1 MILVQNLCFPDKT
14 ICSVRELYFHETD
27 AELVLDGW
35 YNLLY
40 LEKRK
45 KYTETEGLVLRFKSK
60 GYRALRVFIDR
71 NAVAEHE
78 LDPQTFQDH
87 EISLPYAEIIG
98 KILYVSAVKDPSI
111 TERKLEGGFYAR
123 ISPENKR
130 EVSICIDICTFRR
143 EAYVTRNLGV
153 LKDAFFT
160 DWQNGEDCPGRHFS
174 IYVIDNGQTLSEY
187 EPVQRIVSSCGGK
200 IHIFPNRNS
209 GGAGGFSRGMLEVM
223 KAGTFTH
230 VLLMD
235 DDAVIDPESLVRVFG
250 FLSSLKEEWKQITI
264 GGAMLRE
271 DLPHLLLCFGE
282 LWKNGR
288 ILHSDLNLDLREYRN
303 ASSDLLTET
312 GHEHDRYSGWW
323 FCCYSM
329 ETVRENN
336 MPIPL
341 FLHHD
346 DIEFGMRNLKQG
358 IVFLNGVGVWHR
370 SADVGFTGV
379 NMYYDVRNNL
389 IEYALREPDADLQTL
404 CWYMIRTMVGPV
416 LKFNYREAWFAYC
429 GLLDFLKGPEWLYA
443 QDPEELNN
451 RIRKLIIPMKPVEEV
466 LETSG
471 LKKKESDALKEEIVS
486 VKEAYAEG
494 VEIFAQ
500 RKQEKATWK
509 NYLTINGL
517 LLPDDGTTAL
527 HLPSDSPYRLYRK
540 KAVLLYDPGSGKA
553 MLVKRNLRQILKIG
567 GMLFKSLIA
576 VRTELPKSMKAW
588 QRGIGQITNREA
600 WEKYLNR

>member
-1 MILVQNLCFPDKT
+1 MILVQNLCFPDET
-14 ICSVRELYFHETD
+14 ICSVRELYFHETE

-45 KYTETEGLVLRFKSK
+45 KYTETEGLVLQFKSK

-71 NAVAEHE
+71 NLVAEHE
-78 LDPQTFQDH
+78 LDPQTFKGH
-87 EISLPYAEIIG
+87 EIWLPYAECTG
-98 KILYVSAVKDPSI
+98 KVLYVSAVKEPSI
-111 TERKLEGGFYAR
+111 TDRKLEGGFYGR
-123 ISPENKR
+123 ISPEKKR

-160 DWQNGEDCPGRHFS
+160 AWQDEEDCPGRHLS
-174 IYVIDNGQTLSEY
+174 IYVIDNGQTLSGY
-187 EPVQRIVSSCGGK
+187 GPVQSLIRSCGGK
-200 IHIFPNRNS
+200 IRIFPNRNA
-209 GGAGGFSRGMLEVM
+209 GGAGGFSRGMLEAM

-230 VLLMD
+230 ILLMD
-235 DDAVIDPESLVRVFG
+235 DDAVIDPESLVRVAG
-250 FLSSLKEEWKQITI
+250 FLASLKEEWKDVTV

-271 DLPHLLLCFGE
+271 DLPYLLLCSGE
-282 LWKNGR
+282 LWENGQ
-288 ILHSDLNLDLREYRN
+288 ILYNDLNLDLREYRN
-303 ASSDLLTET
+303 AACDLLTET

-329 ETVRENN
+329 QTVREDNLPVP
-336 MPIPL
+336 M

-346 DIEFGMRNLKQG
+346 DIEYGMRNRDKG

-370 SADVGFTGV
+370 STDVGFTGA

-389 IEYALREPDADLQTL
+389 IEYALRESDAGLRTF
-404 CWYMIRTMVGPV
+404 CWNMIRAMVVPV
-416 LKFNYREAWFAYC
+416 LKFNYRESWLAYC

-451 RIRKLIIPMKPVEEV
+451 RMRKLIIPMKPVEEV
-466 LETSG
+466 LETSR
-471 LKKKESDALKEEIVS
+471 LKKKEIDTLKEEIAS
-486 VKEAYAEG
+486 VQEAYAEDI
-494 VEIFAQ
+494 EFFAQ

-517 LLPDDGTTAL
+517 LLPDDGKTAL

-553 MLVKRNLRQILKIG
+553 MLVKRNMQQIRKIR

-576 VRTELPKSMKAW
+576 VRTELPKAMKTW
-588 QRGIGQITNREA
+588 QRGVGKITTREA
-600 WEKYLNR
+600 WENYLNR

>member
-1 MILVQNLCFPDKT
+1 MILVQNMCFPDET

-45 KYTETEGLVLRFKSK
+45 KYTETDGLVLRFQAK

-71 NAVAEHE
+71 EEAAAHE
-78 LDPQTFQDH
+78 LDSGSLRDY
-87 EISLPYAEIIG
+87 EIPLPYAESAG
-98 KILYVSAVKDPSI
+98 KVLYVSAVKNPDCPQR
-111 TERKLEGGFYAR
+111 ELRGGFYALTG
-123 ISPENKR
+123 PEKQR
-130 EVSICIDICTFRR
+130 EVSVCVDICTFRR
-143 EAYVTRNLGV
+143 EPYVARNLAV
-153 LKDAFFT
+153 LKKAFFT
-160 DWQNGEDCPGRHFS
+160 EARNGEDDPGCH
-174 IYVIDNGQTLSEY
+174 ITVYVIDNGQTLSEY
-187 EPVQRIVSSCGGK
+187 APVQEIVRECGGK
-200 IHIFPNRNS
+200 IRIFPNKNA
-209 GGAGGFSRGMLEVM
+209 GGAGGFTRGMLEAM
-223 KAGTFTH
+223 KAGCFTH

-235 DDAVIDPESLVRVFG
+235 DDAVIDPESLVRVLG
-250 FLSSLKEEWKQITI
+250 FLASLKEEWKDMTV

-271 DLPHLLLCFGE
+271 DHPHLLLCSGE
-282 LWKNGR
+282 LWDNGK
-288 ILHSDLNLDLREYRN
+288 ILYSDLNLDLREYRN
-303 ASSDLLTET
+303 AASDLLTET
-312 GHEHDRYSGWW
+312 GHEHERYAGWW

-329 ETVRENN
+329 NTVRDDN

-389 IEYALREPDADLQTL
+389 IEYALREPDADLRTL

-471 LKKKESDALKEEIVS
+471 LKKKERDALKEEIVS